1 MLKYCDKMTVVK
13 TKPNTICMEVK
24 TMKKILAISLA
35 VVMALCL
42 SVSVFAEE
50 RVVFDN
56 PEGEAFSDLVN
67 PWDFYGVGGFWG
79 RAAANVLDITIDEV
93 KAIATEGGAQFVM
106 VFSGTNAG
114 TPNLVFEFGDP
125 QALAEFTVTDLGD
138 GKYEA
143 VASFDELVA
152 AWEANGKTIDDI
164 ANLLVQPNYSDFKL
178 YSAKIV
184 TGDDTVEV
192 APVETEEPDTTDDG
206 ASTETPAETGIV
218 LALVPMAVAAAA
230 VVVAKKRG

>member
-1 MLKYCDKMTVVK
+1 
-13 TKPNTICMEVK
+13 
-24 TMKKILAISLA
+24 
-35 VVMALCL
+35 MALCL

-56 PEGEAFSDLVN
+56 PEGETFVGMAGNEESFN
-67 PWDFYGVGGFWG
+67 PWDFFGIGGFWG

-114 TPNLVFEFGDP
+114 TPNLTFDFSDP

-206 ASTETPAETGIV
+206 ASTETPADTGIV

>member
-1 MLKYCDKMTVVK
+1 
-13 TKPNTICMEVK
+13 MEVK

-106 VFSGTNAG
+106 VFSGTPFGEDA
-114 TPNLVFEFGDP
+114 PSLVFEFSDP
-125 QALAEFTVTDLGD
+125 QAAAKFTVTDLGD

>member
-1 MLKYCDKMTVVK
+1 
-13 TKPNTICMEVK
+13 
-24 TMKKILAISLA
+24 MKKILAISLA

-114 TPNLVFEFGDP
+114 TPSLVFEFDSADSP
-125 QALAEFTVTDLGD
+125 STQFTVTDLGD

-143 VASFDELVA
+143 VASFDDLVA

-164 ANLLVQPNYSDFKL
+164 SNLLVQPNYSDFKL

-192 APVETEEPDTTDDG
+192 TPDETEEPDATETDG
-206 ASTETPAETGIV
+206 TSTETPAETGIV

>member
-1 MLKYCDKMTVVK
+1 
-13 TKPNTICMEVK
+13 
-24 TMKKILAISLA
+24 MKKILAISLA

-56 PEGEAFSDLVN
+56 PEGEAFAGMPGNEEGFS
-67 PWDFYGVGGFWG
+67 PWDFFGVGGFWG
-79 RAAANVLDITIDEV
+79 REAANVLDITIDEV
-93 KAIATEGGAQFVM
+93 KTIASEGGAQFVM

-114 TPNLVFEFGDP
+114 TPNLVFEFSDP
-125 QALAEFTVTDLGD
+125 PAEAPFTVTDLGD

-178 YSAKIV
+178 YSATIV
-184 TGDDTVEV
+184 TGADAVEV
-192 APVETEEPDTTDDG
+192 APVEPTEPDATETDG
-206 ASTETPAETGIV
+206 TSTETPAETGIV
-218 LALVPMAVAAAA
+218 LAVLPMAVAAAA
-230 VVVAKKRG
+230 VVVARKRK

>member
-1 MLKYCDKMTVVK
+1 
-13 TKPNTICMEVK
+13 
-24 TMKKILAISLA
+24 MKKVLAI
-35 VVMALCL
+35 VL
-42 SVSVFAEE
+42 SVAMLLSVLSVNVFATEIE
-50 RVVFDN
+50 LFND
-56 PEGEAFSDLVN
+56 PDGETFIGMAGNETSFN
-67 PWDFYGVGGFWG
+67 PWDFFGVGGFWG
-79 RAAANVLDITIDEV
+79 RGAANVLDITIDEV

-106 VFSGTNAG
+106 VFSGTPFGEDA
-114 TPNLVFEFGDP
+114 PSLVFEFSDP
-125 QALAEFTVTDLGD
+125 QAAAKFTVTDLGD

-143 VASFDELVA
+143 VASFDDLVA

-192 APVETEEPDTTDDG
+192 TPDETEEPDTTETDG
-206 ASTETPAETGIV
+206 TSTETPADTGIV

>member
-1 MLKYCDKMTVVK
+1 
-13 TKPNTICMEVK
+13 
-24 TMKKILAISLA
+24 MKKILAIVIA
-35 VVMALCL
+35 MVMVLSL

-50 RVVFDN
+50 IVVFNN
-56 PEGEAFSDLVN
+56 PEGEAFSDLVD
-67 PWDFYGVGGFWG
+67 PWDFYGIGGFWG

-93 KAIATEGGAQFVM
+93 KEIAREGGATFTM
-106 VFSGTNAG
+106 VFTGTEYGDSA
-114 TPNLVFEFGDP
+114 PNLTFDFSDP
-125 QALAEFTVTDLGD
+125 QAAAQFVVTDNGDGTYTATAEFDD
-138 GKYEA
+138 
-143 VASFDELVA
+143 LVA

-164 ANLLVQPNYSDFKL
+164 QNLLVQPNYSDFKL

-192 APVETEEPDTTDDG
+192 APVETEEPD
-206 ASTETPAETGIV
+206 STETDGTSAETPADTGIV